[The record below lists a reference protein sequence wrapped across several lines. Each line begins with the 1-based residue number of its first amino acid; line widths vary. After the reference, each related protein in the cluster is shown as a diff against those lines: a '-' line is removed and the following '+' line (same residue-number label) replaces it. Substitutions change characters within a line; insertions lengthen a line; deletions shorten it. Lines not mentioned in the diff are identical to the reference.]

1 MTDHKNI
8 IYNHIV
14 IFHKNDSKATTGW
27 VIQKDLTIPAVADPL
42 PLVSLSAAR
51 RAYNGNGGTDKAP
64 SFSSPSNPLR
74 SGSLLLETFPMLF
87 MLLILLRRGL
97 LCDDWS
103 RTFVAASIA
112 SRPTTQQT

>member
-1 MTDHKNI
+1 MAIDHVDNNMMT
-8 IYNHIV
+8 V
-14 IFHKNDSKATTGW
+14 QW
-27 VIQKDLTIPAVADPL
+27 VIQKDLTVPAAVDPL

-74 SGSLLLETFPMLF
+74 SGSLLLDTLPMLF

-97 LCDDWS
+97 LCDD
-103 RTFVAASIA
+103 
-112 SRPTTQQT
+112 

>member
-1 MTDHKNI
+1 M
-8 IYNHIV
+8 
-14 IFHKNDSKATTGW
+14 ATTGW
-27 VIQKDLTIPAVADPL
+27 IIQKDVTIPEVADPL

-51 RAYNGNGGTDKAP
+51 RAYKGNGGTDKAP
-64 SFSSPSNPLR
+64 SFSSLSSPLS

-87 MLLILLRRGL
+87 MLLMLLRRGL